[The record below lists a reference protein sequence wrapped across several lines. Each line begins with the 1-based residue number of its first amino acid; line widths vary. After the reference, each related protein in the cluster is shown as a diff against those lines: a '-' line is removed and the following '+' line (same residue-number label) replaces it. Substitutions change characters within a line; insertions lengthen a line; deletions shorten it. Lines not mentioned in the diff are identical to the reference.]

1 MSIYCKLNNLK
12 GMASWL
18 ALQAEEEAEH
28 AEKMIEHLIDRG
40 YKVVLP
46 KIDEPPSN
54 FKSVS
59 DIFEKTYEH
68 EKHVTS
74 SIHKLYKLAVSEED
88 YPGQIMLQWF
98 ITEQVEEEANA
109 SEIVERLKMSGGKMS
124 SIMMLDHQLGLRK
137 KD

>member
-1 MSIYCKLNNLK
+1 
-12 GMASWL
+12 MASWL
-18 ALQAEEEAEH
+18 NVQAKEEAEH

-40 YKVVLP
+40 FKVVLP

-54 FKSVS
+54 FKSVA

-68 EKHVTS
+68 EKYITA
-74 SIHKLYKLAVSEED
+74 SIHKLYKLALGEED
-88 YPGQIMLQWF
+88 YPGQVMLQWF

-109 SEIVERLKMSGGKMS
+109 SEIVEKIKMSGGKMS

-137 KD
+137 RD

>member
-1 MSIYCKLNNLK
+1 
-12 GMASWL
+12 MASWL

>member
-1 MSIYCKLNNLK
+1 
-12 GMASWL
+12 MASWL

-124 SIMMLDHQLGLRK
+124 SILMLDHQLGLRK

>member
-1 MSIYCKLNNLK
+1 
-12 GMASWL
+12 MASWL
-18 ALQAEEEAEH
+18 NLQAAEEAEH

-54 FKSVS
+54 FKSVA

-68 EKHVTS
+68 EKHVTA
-74 SIHKLYKLAVSEED
+74 SIHKLYKSALGEED

-109 SEIVERLKMSGGKMS
+109 SEIVERIKMSGGKMS

-137 KD
+137 